1 MTITKPRARAIL
13 ACTLVMGVL
22 TGTHAAAQG
31 RARVGLIPFDVA
43 SVDGGTHQ
51 AATALAKLVRAQM
64 ITSRTMQ
71 PVLIDLPAGETLPLP
86 EDRLAALAAEHNVAL
101 IVAGTVL
108 DATTTHGSNRV
119 STGSLGRVAGIGNVG
134 GSMRRTRAEVRLHV
148 EMVNPEG
155 STIHAFEVQGDNTD
169 VGIGADLW
177 TTLGGFDVGDA
188 GWDKSPMGK
197 ALREAAE
204 KLVNEVRKN
213 RR

>member
-1 MTITKPRARAIL
+1 MTKSLPGIRTIVASVLVLGAL
-13 ACTLVMGVL
+13 AVVP
-22 TGTHAAAQG
+22 AAAQG

-64 ITSRTMQ
+64 ITNRSMQ
-71 PVLIDLPAGETLPLP
+71 PVLIELPAGETLPLP
-86 EDRLAALAAEHNVAL
+86 EDRLAALAAEHKVDL
-101 IVAGTVL
+101 IIASTVL
-108 DATTTHGSNRV
+108 DATTTYGSNRV

-134 GSMRRTRAEVRLHV
+134 GSMRKTRAEVRLHV
-148 EMVNPEG
+148 EIVNPEG
-155 STIHAFEVQGDNTD
+155 TTTHAFEVEGNNTD

-204 KLVNEVRKN
+204 KLVNEVQKK

>member
-86 EDRLAALAAEHNVAL
+86 
-101 IVAGTVL
+101 
-108 DATTTHGSNRV
+108 
-119 STGSLGRVAGIGNVG
+119 
-134 GSMRRTRAEVRLHV
+134 
-148 EMVNPEG
+148 
-155 STIHAFEVQGDNTD
+155 
-169 VGIGADLW
+169 
-177 TTLGGFDVGDA
+177 
-188 GWDKSPMGK
+188 
-197 ALREAAE
+197 
-204 KLVNEVRKN
+204 
-213 RR
+213 